1 MTSNDLPASAET
13 QSHKDRPR
21 TVTVTEQDKA
31 ELAKKFCLMRGVVN
45 HFGIDAVFPCVA
57 CQLSASQWLA
67 SLPDAPTPKGNRA
80 LAVLAVAQCLGDA
93 VVAEKIVAVV
103 LAALD
108 IPDAPPSA
116 PDIEAIQELAARHC
130 TGTPDCPVPH
140 GAVDRVALF
149 WPFTSVIEPNAAPER
164 DGPEAG

>member
-21 TVTVTEQDKA
+21 TVTVTEQDA
-31 ELAKKFCLMRGVVN
+31 ERLAIQYCARRTGEHLEHNGK
-45 HFGIDAVFPCVA
+45 FPCQA
-57 CQLSASQWLA
+57 CLLHARVFLA
-67 SLPDAPTPKGNRA
+67 SLPDAPPEARGY
-80 LAVLAVAQCLGDA
+80 
-93 VVAEKIVAVV
+93 VVGHQI
-103 LAALD
+103 
-108 IPDAPPSA
+108 IPFADAPPSA

-149 WPFTSVIEPNAAPER
+149 WPFTSVIEPNAAPDR